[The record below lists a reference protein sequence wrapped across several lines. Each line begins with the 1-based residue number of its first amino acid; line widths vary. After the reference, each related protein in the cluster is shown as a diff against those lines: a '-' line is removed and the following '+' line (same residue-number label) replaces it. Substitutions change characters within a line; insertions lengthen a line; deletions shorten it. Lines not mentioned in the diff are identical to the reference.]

1 LPPKQAK
8 RKNAPLPRHL
18 KQRLTH
24 RNNTV
29 AAGHSPLAQFEVK
42 TVYQLPEVFGID
54 MSLTNSAMW
63 MLISIAVAFLFF
75 AIATRKKAIV
85 PGRMQSLAEV
95 TYEFIDGIVGE
106 NVGHGGKKFFP
117 FIFTLFLF
125 ILFMNL
131 CGMLPYSF
139 TPTSHIIVTFA
150 MGAVVF
156 LGVTLAG
163 LIKQGPVGF
172 FKHFIPEGLPIF
184 IAPLVFAIEL
194 VSYLSRPFSLAIRLA
209 ANMTAG
215 HTLMKVI
222 AGFVLPLGLF
232 GVAPLAF
239 LVFMTGFEIF
249 VAILQAYVFTLL
261 ACMYLGEALA
271 EHH

>member
-1 LPPKQAK
+1 M
-8 RKNAPLPRHL
+8 
-18 KQRLTH
+18 
-24 RNNTV
+24 
-29 AAGHSPLAQFEVK
+29 AAAHHSPMAQFEVH
-42 TVYQLPEVFGID
+42 TVYALPQMFGID

-63 MLISIAVAFLFF
+63 MLISIAAAFLFF
-75 AIATRKKAIV
+75 AIGMRKRDVV
-85 PGRMQSLAEV
+85 PGRMQSLAEM
-95 TYEFIDGIVGE
+95 TYQFVDGIVGE
-106 NVGHGGKKFFP
+106 NAGERGKKFFP
-117 FIFTLFLF
+117 FIFSLFLF

-139 TPTSHIIVTFA
+139 TPTSGIIVTFA

-156 LGVTLAG
+156 LGVTLVG
-163 LIKQGPVGF
+163 LINQGPVGF
-172 FKHFIPEGLPIF
+172 FKHFIPEGLPIV

-232 GVAPLAF
+232 GVAPMLF

-261 ACMYLGEALA
+261 ACIYLGEALTDNHIGNE
-271 EHH
+271 EHDVHIPA

>member
-1 LPPKQAK
+1 M
-8 RKNAPLPRHL
+8 
-18 KQRLTH
+18 
-24 RNNTV
+24 

-42 TVYQLPEVFGID
+42 TIYALPEMFGID
-54 MSLTNSAMW
+54 MSITNSALW
-63 MLISIAVAFLFF
+63 MLIAVAGVLLFF
-75 AIATRKKAIV
+75 AYSMRKRALV
-85 PGRMQSLAEV
+85 PTRMQSLGEV
-95 TYEFIDGIVGE
+95 MYEFVDEIVDE
-106 NVGHGGKKFFP
+106 NAGHNAKKYFP

-131 CGMLPYSF
+131 FGMLPYSF
-139 TPTSHIIVTFA
+139 TPTSHIVVTFGMA
-150 MGAVVF
+150 IMVF
-156 LGVTLAG
+156 LGVTVIGFIA
-163 LIKQGPVGF
+163 QGPVGF
-172 FKHFIPEGLPIF
+172 FKHFIPEGLPIV

-222 AGFVLPLGLF
+222 AGFVLPLGIF
-232 GVAPLAF
+232 GVAPMVF

-261 ACMYLGEALA
+261 SCIYLGEALA
-271 EHH
+271 DHH